1 MSDLIIASTH
11 RDQMCLWLEVLA
23 PLYPLVFSDN
33 IEMIFSVGKRL
44 DNCGLLILD
53 ANLINKSFQ
62 LSLLCQY
69 INKVVIVGEDFTPRQ
84 QIQFIYEG
92 ASGYSDKSIDKCM
105 ILRTIESVLNN
116 EIWIRRQFMPQML
129 RGVAAKQSFSA
140 NTGQSKNEV
149 CKSISVLTEREIEV
163 AEHVYSGKD
172 NLSIAEQLNISNRT
186 VKAHMSAI
194 FRKLNV
200 QDRFQ
205 LVVFL
210 KDLQVA
216 NMVNQENSSKKEDNS

>member
-1 MSDLIIASTH
+1 
-11 RDQMCLWLEVLA
+11 MCFWMDVLA
-23 PLYPLVFSDN
+23 PHYPLVFSDN
-33 IEMIFSVGKRL
+33 IEMIFSAGKRS
-44 DNCGLLILD
+44 DNCGLLVLD
-53 ANLINKSFQ
+53 ANLISESYQ

-69 INKVVIVGEDFTPRQ
+69 VNKVIIVGENFTPRQ

-92 ASGYSDKSIDKCM
+92 ASGYSDKLIDKHM
-105 ILRTIESVLNN
+105 ILRTIESVLKN

-129 RGVAAKQSFSA
+129 KGIVAKQSFSA
-140 NTGQSKNEV
+140 NTEQSDKEV
-149 CKSISVLTEREIEV
+149 FKSISVLTEREIEV
-163 AEHVYSGKD
+163 AEHVYNGKD

-216 NMVNQENSSKKEDNS
+216 NMVNQENSPKKEDNS